1 MKALKCILSR
11 FVAIGEY
18 NYSTICEDLQAL
30 ILSIDRGCYFQEGG
44 KINMT
49 MDVETAFQKS
59 IVTLVDWIGREVN
72 MSKTKIFFRTY
83 SPVHF
88 RRRDGHLSLYYLGPK
103 VGPVSPH
110 KQDCSHWC
118 LPGFPDSWNELLYAI
133 LLKQELAQEKISKS
147 TSQSAE

>member
-11 FVAIGEY
+11 FVAIEEY
-18 NYSTICEDLQAL
+18 NYSTICEDLRAL

-59 IVTLVDWIGREVN
+59 IVTLVNWIGREVN

-88 RRRDGHLSLYYLGPK
+88 RGGDWKTGGSCHLETLPDLLSPQESLRYSFEYMTVIHVLSQLSNK
-103 VGPVSPH
+103 
-110 KQDCSHWC
+110 
-118 LPGFPDSWNELLYAI
+118 
-133 LLKQELAQEKISKS
+133 SKG
-147 TSQSAE
+147 

>member
-1 MKALKCILSR
+1 MSWFPITKLYVNVKALKCILSR
-11 FVAIGEY
+11 IIALGEY
-18 NYSTICEDLQAL
+18 NHSAIYEDLLAL

-49 MDVETAFQKS
+49 MNVETAFQKS

-88 RRRDGHLSLYYLGPK
+88 R
-103 VGPVSPH
+103 
-110 KQDCSHWC
+110 
-118 LPGFPDSWNELLYAI
+118 
-133 LLKQELAQEKISKS
+133 
-147 TSQSAE
+147 